1 MIPYYIYAVYSQSL
15 THMLQVVA
23 TPLMQTMERE
33 LEANRITLEELRRK
47 KEKLLETLQQLD
59 SSS

>member
-1 MIPYYIYAVYSQSL
+1 
-15 THMLQVVA
+15 MLQVVA

-33 LEANRITLEELRRK
+33 LEANRIILEELKHK

-59 SSS
+59 SSSHNI